1 VKPKLLIEVV
11 YKKQVLRW
19 SIDFAK
25 YLYNYQKAEWVGK
38 GQTNR
43 HSKIIRAVKDETFS
57 D

>member
-1 VKPKLLIEVV
+1 MKPKLLIEVV